1 MDTVGIG
8 NAAVRAAR
16 SAPAFALSDIADVAA
31 VPERSLREMLGCL
44 RRRGRCDTTAADA
57 AADID
62 ETRRVAGLES
72 RWCPPPLRRL
82 VASNDP
88 EEVRWVCRSTAAW
101 HARRV
106 NDGDR
111 APRVRTAAAFGDPA
125 GRGVASGV
133 NSTSGCPP
141 AMLAALASDPDPDVR
156 TVVLG
161 DPSCPPAAVAALAV
175 DDVVAITHET
185 AQHRNCPSVVLATLA
200 RCDRL
205 WGLDR
210 VRQQRAVAKHLNCAP
225 SVLRFLAAD
234 RDLSLRAVASFN
246 PNCPPTCWRTLP
258 LLCAPVVGVAVAD
271 HPNCTQAV
279 VHAMARSEHH
289 EVRMKAAR
297 HRLCD
302 LATLQTLADDNDLA
316 VRDAAGFNP
325 NTRLLA
331 THATNATHPH
341 QSP

>member
-1 MDTVGIG
+1 MRVDTVGIG

-16 SAPAFALSDIADVAA
+16 SAPAFALGDIADAAA
-31 VPERSLREMLGCL
+31 VHERSLREMLGCL

-57 AADID
+57 AADTD

-72 RWCPPPLRRL
+72 RWCPPPSRRL

-111 APRVRTAAAFGDPA
+111 APRKRAVAAFADPA
-125 GRGVASGV
+125 RRGAACGA
-133 NSTSGCPP
+133 NSISSCPP
-141 AMLAALASDPDPDVR
+141 AMLSALASDPDPDVR

-161 DPSCPPAAVAALAV
+161 DPSCPPAAVAALAA
-175 DDVVAITHET
+175 DDVVAITHEA
-185 AQHRNCPSVVLATLA
+185 AQHRNCPSVALATLA
-200 RCDRL
+200 RCDRV

-210 VRQQRAVAKHLNCAP
+210 VRQQRYVAQHPNCAP

-246 PNCPPTCWRTLP
+246 PNCPPDVLENVAAT
-258 LLCAPVVGVAVAD
+258 CAPVVGVAVAD
-271 HPNCTQAV
+271 HRNCTQAV

-302 LATLQTLADDNDLA
+302 LATLQILADDNDLA
-316 VRDAAGFNP
+316 VRDAAGFN
-325 NTRLLA
+325 R
-331 THATNATHPH
+331 
-341 QSP
+341 SFCC

>member
-1 MDTVGIG
+1 MDIVGICS
-8 NAAVRAAR
+8 AAVRAAR
-16 SAPAFALSDIADVAA
+16 SAPAFALDAAADAAA

-44 RRRGRCDTTAADA
+44 RRRGRCDTTAAAA

-106 NDGDR
+106 NDGR
-111 APRVRTAAAFGDPA
+111 APRTRAAAAFADPA
-125 GRGVASGV
+125 GRTVAGSV
-133 NSTSGCPP
+133 NSISGCPP

-175 DDVVAITHET
+175 DDVVAITHE
-185 AQHRNCPSVVLATLA
+185 AAYNPNCPSVALATLA
-200 RCDRL
+200 RCDRV

-210 VRQQRAVAKHLNCAP
+210 VRQQRAVARHPNCAP
-225 SVLRFLAAD
+225 SVLRFLAVD
-234 RDLSLRAVASFN
+234 RDLSLRAVASSN
-246 PNCPPTCWRTLP
+246 PNCPPGVLENVAATCG
-258 LLCAPVVGVAVAD
+258 PVVGVAVAD
-271 HPNCTQAV
+271 HRNCTQAV

-302 LATLQTLADDNDLA
+302 LPTLQTLADDNDLA

-325 NTRLLA
+325 NARLLA
-331 THATNATHPH
+331 THATSGRHPR

>member
-1 MDTVGIG
+1 MDTAGIG

-16 SAPAFALSDIADVAA
+16 SAPAFALDTVADTAA

-44 RRRGRCDTTAADA
+44 RRRGRCDTTAAAA
-57 AADID
+57 AADTD

-72 RWCPPPLRRL
+72 RWCPPPSRRL
-82 VASNDP
+82 VTSNDP
-88 EEVRWVCRSTAAW
+88 AEVRWMCRSTAAW

-111 APRVRTAAAFGDPA
+111 APRMRAASVFADPA
-125 GRGVASGV
+125 GRAAAGSI
-133 NSTSGCPP
+133 SSCPP

-156 TVVLG
+156 SIVLG

-175 DDVVAITHET
+175 DDVVAITHEA
-185 AQHRNCPSVVLATLA
+185 AQHRNCPSVVLTTLA
-200 RCDRL
+200 RCDRV
-205 WGLDR
+205 WGFDR
-210 VRQQRAVAKHLNCAP
+210 VLQQRAVARHPNCAP

-234 RDLSLRAVASFN
+234 RDLSLRAVASSN
-246 PNCPPTCWRTLP
+246 PNCPPDVLENVATT
-258 LLCAPVVGVAVAD
+258 CAPVVGVAVAD

-316 VRDAAGFNP
+316 VRDAADFNP
-325 NTRLLA
+325 NARLLA
-331 THATNATHPH
+331 THATNRRHPH
-341 QSP
+341 QSS

>member
-1 MDTVGIG
+1 MDIVGIG

-16 SAPAFALSDIADVAA
+16 SSPAFVLSDIANAA
-31 VPERSLREMLGCL
+31 AMPERSLREMLGCL

-57 AADID
+57 AVDTID

-101 HARRV
+101 HSRRV
-106 NDGDR
+106 DDGDR
-111 APRVRTAAAFGDPA
+111 APRMRTAAAFGDPTR
-125 GRGVASGV
+125 RGVVDGV
-133 NSTSGCPP
+133 NISGCPS
-141 AMLAALASDPDPDVR
+141 AMLAALASDLDPDVR
-156 TVVLG
+156 TVVLS
-161 DPSCPPAAVAALAV
+161 DPSCPPAAVTALAA
-175 DDVVAITHET
+175 DDVVAVTH
-185 AQHRNCPSVVLATLA
+185 AAAHNPNCPSVALETLA

-205 WGLDR
+205 WSLDR
-210 VRQQRAVAKHLNCAP
+210 VRQQRAVAQHPNCAP
-225 SVLRFLAAD
+225 SVLRFLAED
-234 RDLSLRAVASFN
+234 RDLSLRAVASLH
-246 PNCPPTCWRTLP
+246 PNCPPDVLENVATT
-258 LLCAPVVGVAVAD
+258 CAPVVGVAVAD
-271 HPNCTQAV
+271 HRNCTQAV

-302 LATLQTLADDNDLA
+302 LATLQILADDNDLA

-325 NTRLLA
+325 NARLLA
-331 THATNATHPH
+331 THATSGRHPH

>member
-16 SAPAFALSDIADVAA
+16 SAPAFALDAVADTAA

-57 AADID
+57 AADTD

-88 EEVRWVCRSTAAW
+88 AEVRWVCRSTAAW

-106 NDGDR
+106 NDGDE
-111 APRVRTAAAFGDPA
+111 APRMRAAAAFADPA
-125 GRGVASGV
+125 GRAAAGSVSI
-133 NSTSGCPP
+133 SSCPP

-175 DDVVAITHET
+175 DDVVAISHK
-185 AQHRNCPSVVLATLA
+185 AADNPNCPSVALATLA
-200 RCDRL
+200 RCDRVWDL
-205 WGLDR
+205 GRIW
-210 VRQQRAVAKHLNCAP
+210 QQRAVARHLNCAP
-225 SVLRFLAAD
+225 SVLQFLAAGN
-234 RDLSLRAVASFN
+234 DLSVRAVASSN
-246 PNCPPTCWRTLP
+246 PNCPPE
-258 LLCAPVVGVAVAD
+258 LLENVVAACGPVVGVAVAD
-271 HPNCTQAV
+271 HRNCTQAV
-279 VHAMARSEHH
+279 VHAMARSEHP

-302 LATLQTLADDNDLA
+302 LSTLQMLAEDNDLA

-325 NTRLLA
+325 KARQLRAHDTTAR
-331 THATNATHPH
+331 HPH
-341 QSP
+341 TTA

>member
-16 SAPAFALSDIADVAA
+16 SAPAFALDAVADTAA

-44 RRRGRCDTTAADA
+44 RRRGRCDTAAADA
-57 AADID
+57 AVDTD

-82 VASNDP
+82 VVSNDP
-88 EEVRWVCRSTAAW
+88 AEVRWVCRSTAAW

-111 APRVRTAAAFGDPA
+111 VPRMRTAAACGDPA
-125 GRGVASGV
+125 ERAAAGSI
-133 NSTSGCPP
+133 SSCPP
-141 AMLAALASDPDPDVR
+141 AMLAALASDPDPGVR
-156 TVVLG
+156 SIVLG

-185 AQHRNCPSVVLATLA
+185 AQHRNCPSVVLTTLA
-200 RCDRL
+200 RCDRV

-246 PNCPPTCWRTLP
+246 PNCPPDVLANVAAT
-258 LLCAPVVGVAVAD
+258 CAPVVGVAVAE